1 MKTISFAQAYPME
14 QETDSRSMAIFFGIS
29 LLIHVIFIGSLVF
42 MPELTPRP
50 RLGLGQGAINV
61 SLVSIPGPPAGAPAT
76 APETAAAPAA
86 KPAAEPVVIPPKEK
100 EQAPKAPVMETPPPK
115 PLPAVPAPPKTVS
128 LAPKENKPKAK
139 KSLKKKT
146 IDRQKMIDQAL
157 TKVEKNVE
165 DSRSDS
171 VRQAIA
177 RLKEKVAQGE
187 SAAPQPG
194 SAAKT
199 TPGAAGGSVP
209 GVPGGSGAGGGGKR
223 ALEITDLYKIEVA
236 FQVERHW
243 AFSQQ
248 LAGDERA
255 SQASLVFKVL
265 PSGEITDIRFTQ
277 KSGNSYLDDSA
288 YKAIV
293 KANPVS
299 PHPDGIKLP
308 YVTVALRF
316 TPEGLRK

>member
-1 MKTISFAQAYPME
+1 MKKNPFAPAYPMGTGIE
-14 QETDSRSMAIFFGIS
+14 SRAMVSYFGIS
-29 LLIHVIFIGSLVF
+29 LVIHLFFIGSVVF
-42 MPELTPRP
+42 WPDSTPRP
-50 RLGLGQGAINV
+50 RLGQGAINV
-61 SLVSIPGPPAGAPAT
+61 SLVSLPGPPEAAAGPAT
-76 APETAAAPAA
+76 APAPAPAPKPAA
-86 KPAAEPVVIPPKEK
+86 KTVAVPEK
-100 EQAPKAPVMETPPPK
+100 EIKQTPKAPIVETSAAK
-115 PLPAVPAPPKTVS
+115 PLPVLPKPAETVS
-128 LAPKENKPKAK
+128 LAPEQQKPRVK

-146 IDRQKMIDQAL
+146 QNRQNMIDQAL
-157 TKVEKNVE
+157 SSVQKNVE
-165 DSRSDS
+165 NSESDT
-171 VRQAIA
+171 VRQAID
-177 RLKEKVAQGE
+177 RLKKKVAQSEADASQSG
-187 SAAPQPG
+187 QT
-194 SAAKT
+194 AKGI
-199 TPGAAGGSVP
+199 PGAAGAGIPGATGS
-209 GVPGGSGAGGGGKR
+209 GGKR

-248 LAGDERA
+248 MAGDGKA
-255 SQASLVFKVL
+255 LQASLVFRVL

-299 PHPDGIKLP
+299 AHPDAIRVP